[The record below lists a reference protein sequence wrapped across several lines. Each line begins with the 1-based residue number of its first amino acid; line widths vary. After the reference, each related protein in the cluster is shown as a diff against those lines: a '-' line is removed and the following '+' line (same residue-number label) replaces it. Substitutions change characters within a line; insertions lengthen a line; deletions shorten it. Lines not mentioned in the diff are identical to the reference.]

1 MFEKSHIHI
10 MKSETLSRESR
21 VTESAKEI
29 VNSIPYDCSLY
40 TYFYELS
47 TLLYSLW
54 KRKKKGED
62 DEYMSN
68 LVS

>member
-1 MFEKSHIHI
+1 LE
-10 MKSETLSRESR
+10 SETLSRESR
-21 VTESAKEI
+21 VTESI
-29 VNSIPYDCSLY
+29 NSVSSNPYEGTQY
-40 TYFYELS
+40 TYFYQLS

-62 DEYMSN
+62 DEYMSH

>member
-1 MFEKSHIHI
+1 

-29 VNSIPYDCSLY
+29 VNSIPYDRSLY